1 MGKFAGFDNP
11 TLTVQPRDNS
21 GQIADLQKQYD
32 ALGEAAPTA
41 NMQWN
46 RQAPK
51 EVARTIRKEQGVA
64 SLPGVKFAETPMMD
78 VYNPAYTDYMNNL
91 NQYNYD
97 KSQFDRNLALENAR
111 LTSDWSGRR
120 ADLMNQMNMLKN
132 SQPTQM
138 PISGGIGGL
147 FGKVLGLPSMVAQI
161 QPSSQLKIP
170 ERAQTQ
176 QELAYQRLQDQYST
190 NPLVRQQYSA
200 PVSAGFAPLAT
211 TSPTQYQ
218 F

>member
-21 GQIADLQKQYD
+21 GQIADLQKQYN

-147 FGKVLGLPSMVAQI
+147 FGRILGPALSQV

-176 QELAYQRLQDQYST
+176 QELAYQRLQEQYST

-211 TSPTQYQ
+211 TVPTQYQ

>member
-1 MGKFAGFDNP
+1 MGSFRGLDRP
-11 TLTVQPRDNS
+11 TLAVQPRDNS

-78 VYNPAYTDYMNNL
+78 VYNPAYTNYQKNL

-97 KSQFDRNLALENAR
+97 KSQFDRNLALQNAQ
-111 LTSDWSGRR
+111 LASDWSGRR

-147 FGKVLGLPSMVAQI
+147 FGRILGPALSQV
-161 QPSSQLKIP
+161 QPSSGLKVP
-170 ERAQTQ
+170 ERAQTP
-176 QELAYQRLQDQYST
+176 QEIAYAKMQEQYAN
-190 NPLVRQQYSA
+190 NPLTMKTFA
-200 PVSAGFAPLAT
+200 PPVAPSYTPLAT
-211 TSPTQYQ
+211 TMPTQYQ

>member
-1 MGKFAGFDNP
+1 MGKFFGESTA
-11 TLTVQPRDNS
+11 QPLPPS
-21 GQIADLQKQYD
+21 QSQIDDLQQQYN

-46 RQAPK
+46 RQAPQ
-51 EVARTIRKEQGVA
+51 EVAKTIRKEQGVA

-78 VYNPAYTDYMNNL
+78 AYNPAYTDYMNNL

-111 LTSDWSGRR
+111 LASDWSGKR
-120 ADLMNQMNMLKN
+120 ADLMNRIGQMQAARQQSPLQ
-132 SQPTQM
+132 S
-138 PISGGIGGL
+138 GIGGL
-147 FGKVLGLPSMVAQI
+147 PGIVSMLIRQTGQT
-161 QPSSQLKIP
+161 QPTP
-170 ERAQTQ
+170 FNATPRDTQTQ
-176 QELAYQRLQDQYST
+176 QELAYQKLQDQYST

-211 TSPTQYQ
+211 TVPTQYQ

>member
-1 MGKFAGFDNP
+1 MGKFFGESGVQQVSQPVRQAEIDN
-11 TLTVQPRDNS
+11 
-21 GQIADLQKQYD
+21 LQQQYT
-32 ALGEAAPTA
+32 ALGDAAPTA

-46 RQAPK
+46 RQAPQ
-51 EVARTIRKEQGVA
+51 EVAKTIRKEQGVA

-78 VYNPAYTDYMNNL
+78 AYNPAYTDYMDNL

-97 KSQFDRNLALENAR
+97 KSQFDRNLQLENAR
-111 LTSDWSGRR
+111 LAADWSGQR
-120 ADLMNQMNMLKN
+120 ADLMHRMNSLKA
-132 SQPTQM
+132 QQ
-138 PISGGIGGL
+138 GIGSLPGP
-147 FGKVLGLPSMVAQI
+147 FGGFLGAIMRAPNVQVTTD
-161 QPSSQLKIP
+161 P
-170 ERAQTQ
+170 RAQTQ
-176 QELAYQRLQDQYST
+176 QELAYQKLQDQYST